1 MIIIIHAYMCN
12 VYIYI
17 TNRHGHKINKNEHSK
32 TCVRLQSSS
41 ADNAT
46 WDWCFEQLETQFLGW
61 LKKNKWV
68 RFLLFLEPFHFLEC
82 CILQPSYN
90 FIPIYIYNF
99 IIYKLY
105 ILLFV
110 LIHIVFHYIYIHII
124 HTHTHM

>member
-61 LKKNKWV
+61 LKKISGYVFFCFWN
-68 RFLLFLEPFHFLEC
+68 HF
-82 CILQPSYN
+82 ISWGVAYFNHHIISY
-90 FIPIYIYNF
+90 P
-99 IIYKLY
+99 
-105 ILLFV
+105 
-110 LIHIVFHYIYIHII
+110 YIYI
-124 HTHTHM
+124 